1 MNNNLSYFSKIK
13 LFLLFKKTIKNNSS
27 ELLSNFN
34 IRIDNSYRM
43 YTVINIPEELIGEA
57 YSIKKSDID
66 KISENYIREYSSKLG
81 FFLNKIGVAE
91 MFEFYEIRK
100 VDKYSYLIIIGYSLF
115 RSNEFYDML
124 YWKLI
129 PITSIM
135 VVISFLYFKL
145 FL

>member
-34 IRIDNSYRM
+34 IRVDNSYRM

-57 YSIKKSDID
+57 FSIKKSDID

-81 FFLNKIGVAE
+81 LFLNKIGVAE

-129 PITSIM
+129 PITSILA
-135 VVISFLYFKL
+135 VISFLYFKL